1 MFGFSCAVLDSD
13 IAVLWISV
21 YLWGPFKEGVSGVPP
36 LGKAFL
42 RTTREIIEESLFLS
56 RLLLVWDLN
65 VNEV

>member
-21 YLWGPFKEGVSGVPP
+21 HLRGPFKEGVSGVPR

-42 RTTREIIEESLFLS
+42 RTTRERIAISLWASLS
-56 RLLLVWDLN
+56 LGP
-65 VNEV
+65 EC

>member
-21 YLWGPFKEGVSGVPP
+21 HLSGPFKEGVSGVPH

-42 RTTREIIEESLFLS
+42 RTTRERITVSLWASHSLGP
-56 RLLLVWDLN
+56 
-65 VNEV
+65 EC

>member
-21 YLWGPFKEGVSGVPP
+21 HLWGPFKEGVSGVPH

-42 RTTREIIEESLFLS
+42 RTTRERITVSLWASHSLGP
-56 RLLLVWDLN
+56 
-65 VNEV
+65 EC